1 MGALAELAPCSLF
14 TAAKKDW
21 LVKPEDDVDRTGCA
35 IDIVCQAII
44 GGEHY
49 FDDHKFILNE
59 AGKQYRK
66 TRKEIFIKDGCWEEF
81 QEDYIEYKKLKK

>member
-1 MGALAELAPCSLF
+1 MTQEQQLKLDELQTQVFEFINSI
-14 TAAKKDW
+14 
-21 LVKPEDDVDRTGCA
+21 EDDVDRAESA

-66 TRKEIFIKDGCWEEF
+66 TRKEIMM
-81 QEDYIEYKKLKK
+81 EDDSWNEINELNNDITKN

>member
-1 MGALAELAPCSLF
+1 MTEEQQLRFHELQDQVFEFINSI
-14 TAAKKDW
+14 
-21 LVKPEDDVDRTGCA
+21 EDDDDRIGCA

-49 FDDHKFILNE
+49 FDEHKFILNE

-66 TRKEIFIKDGCWEEF
+66 SRKEIMMEEGTWDEM
-81 QEDYIEYKKLKK
+81 QKEIITKN

>member
-1 MGALAELAPCSLF
+1 MTQEQQLRLDELQTQVFEFINSI
-14 TAAKKDW
+14 
-21 LVKPEDDVDRTGCA
+21 EDDVDRTECA

-66 TRKEIFIKDGCWEEF
+66 TRKEIMMEDGSWNEIEINKLNNDIIKN
-81 QEDYIEYKKLKK
+81 